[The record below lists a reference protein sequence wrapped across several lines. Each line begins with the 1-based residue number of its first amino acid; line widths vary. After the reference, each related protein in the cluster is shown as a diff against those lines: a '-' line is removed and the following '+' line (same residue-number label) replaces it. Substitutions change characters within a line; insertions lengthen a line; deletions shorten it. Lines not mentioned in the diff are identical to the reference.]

1 MRWLVPQPPK
11 SGAGRGRYP
20 TYMACGPAFMLPLIF
35 CVLVGRVG
43 SPVPLAGQVAVLA
56 GMAALTGWL
65 AAAAAGVLTIVTAML
80 SLNGFGENGFGVIS
94 VHPRVDGLALSVL
107 VGAWGLAWFVRD
119 LTLDHSG
126 GSVLSG
132 QSDRGEGRGGEEGQA

>member
-1 MRWLVPQPPK
+1 MRGLLSQPPE
-11 SGAGRGRYP
+11 SGAGWGRYP
-20 TYMACGPAFMLPLIF
+20 TYMACGLAFMLPLTF

-56 GMAALTGWL
+56 VMAALAGWL
-65 AAAAAGVLTIVTAML
+65 TTAAAGVLTIVTAML

-94 VHPRVDGLALSVL
+94 VHPRVDGLAVSVF

-126 GSVLSG
+126 KKS
-132 QSDRGEGRGGEEGQA
+132 

>member
-1 MRWLVPQPPK
+1 MRGLGPQPPK

-20 TYMACGPAFMLPLIF
+20 TYMACGPAFVLPLTF

-56 GMAALTGWL
+56 GMAALAGWL
-65 AAAAAGVLTIVTAML
+65 TTAAAGVLTIVTAML
-80 SLNGFGENGFGVIS
+80 SLNGFGENGLGVIS
-94 VHPRVDGLALSVL
+94 VHARVDGLASSALIGV
-107 VGAWGLAWFVRD
+107 WGLAWFVRD

-126 GSVLSG
+126 RNVLSG
-132 QSDRGEGRGGEEGQA
+132 QSDRGEGRGGEEGKA